1 MGDRKGKK
9 DIERS
14 EEESMPSD
22 QGIKEV
28 FLKEVAP
35 DLDLEEWVELGQAEI
50 HWQDKALHVEEI
62 VWTNTQAENCGMCK
76 KKIRIIFT
84 WLQLK
89 MSEEECLRF
98 S

>member
-50 HWQDKALHVEEI
+50 H
-62 VWTNTQAENCGMCK
+62 
-76 KKIRIIFT
+76 
-84 WLQLK
+84 
-89 MSEEECLRF
+89 
-98 S
+98 